1 MNLSNETRKTFLR
14 RYMTMENREKI
25 LKKIENLLSLAG
37 NNPSENEA
45 IAAALKAQELMAK
58 YNIEFADVEGKGA
71 KDTIGT
77 ETYMPKKNCHYVR
90 KWRYTLS
97 QIIAKNFCCKT
108 YSVNRE
114 AIVFYGYEKD
124 AKIAAEVFGFL
135 FETGNKLANRYYLK
149 CKKEGRE
156 TKGVLNTYL
165 VGFCEGIREVLDK
178 QCTALM
184 IVTPKEVEEA
194 YEEYSK
200 NFRTC
205 NNRLSISSDKR
216 AYSEGKAD
224 GKATATARGIEG

>member
-1 MNLSNETRKTFLR
+1 
-14 RYMTMENREKI
+14 MENREKI
-25 LKKIENLLSLAG
+25 LKKIENLLALAG

-58 YNIEFADVEGKGA
+58 YNVELADLEGQSVA
-71 KDTIGT
+71 ETITT
-77 ETYMPKKNCHYVR
+77 ETYTPKANQHYVR

-108 YSVNRE
+108 YAINRD
-114 AIVFYGYEKD
+114 AIAFYGYEKD
-124 AKIAAEVFGFL
+124 AKIAVEVFKFL

-149 CKKEGRE
+149 CKKEGKE

-165 VGFCEGIREVLDK
+165 TGFCDGIKEVLDK

-184 IVTPKEVEEA
+184 IVVPKEVEEA
-194 YEEYSK
+194 YTEHSK
-200 NFRTC
+200 GFKSFSAGL
-205 NNRLSISSDKR
+205 RLSSDGR

>member
-1 MNLSNETRKTFLR
+1 
-14 RYMTMENREKI
+14 MENREKI
-25 LKKIENLLSLAG
+25 LKKIENLLALAG

-58 YNIEFADVEGKGA
+58 YNVELADLEGQSVA
-71 KDTIGT
+71 ETITT
-77 ETYMPKKNCHYVR
+77 ETYTPKANQHYVR

-108 YSVNRE
+108 YSINRD
-114 AIVFYGYEKD
+114 AIAFYGYEKD
-124 AKIAAEVFGFL
+124 AKIAVEVFKFL

-149 CKKEGRE
+149 CKKEGKE

-165 VGFCEGIREVLDK
+165 TGFCDGIKEVLDK

-184 IVTPKEVEEA
+184 IVVPKEVEEA
-194 YEEYSK
+194 YTEHSK
-200 NFRTC
+200 GFKSFSAGL
-205 NNRLSISSDKR
+205 RLSSDGR